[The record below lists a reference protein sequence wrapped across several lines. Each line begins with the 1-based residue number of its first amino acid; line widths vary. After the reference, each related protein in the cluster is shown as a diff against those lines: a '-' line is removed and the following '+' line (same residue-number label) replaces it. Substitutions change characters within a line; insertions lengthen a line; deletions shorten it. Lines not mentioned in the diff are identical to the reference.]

1 MVRKLSFYGWAP
13 SQPAAVLEGERGPNA
28 RAKGLEADTAS
39 AVAMAGREEFGPL
52 VEGVQVVH
60 TMYLPLGLRAR

>member
-1 MVRKLSFYGWAP
+1 
-13 SQPAAVLEGERGPNA
+13 
-28 RAKGLEADTAS
+28 
-39 AVAMAGREEFGPL
+39 MAGREEFGPL